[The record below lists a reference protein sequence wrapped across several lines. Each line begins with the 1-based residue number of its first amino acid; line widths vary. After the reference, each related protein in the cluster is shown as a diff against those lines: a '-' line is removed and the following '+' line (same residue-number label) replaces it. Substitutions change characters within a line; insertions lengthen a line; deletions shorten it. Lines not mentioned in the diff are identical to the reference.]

1 MARGARRLS
10 GREVKE
16 GLDKPIQDLPAH
28 AESGAGPDS
37 ASRNQSLARLFR
49 GPALYGRRNLRINQR
64 FLKVA
69 VLFAFAFQAHATPLA
84 PSAMPAPGSEA
95 ADTAI
100 EAPKLAPAPD
110 SGGPATRGR
119 ALEWIQVTATR
130 RPESRLAVPVATT
143 VLTAEALR
151 ASGAPTVMEALRG
164 EAGVFVQQTTPGQ
177 SIVIVRGLKGS
188 EVLHL
193 VDGFRLNNAIFRNAP
208 NQYMALVD
216 SQMLDA
222 LEVVRGPMST
232 LYGGD
237 AMGGV
242 VQLLSRTPRFDGADP
257 KAEGGLR
264 AIWSSADR
272 GLLSRVEGAA
282 GHETLAIS
290 GGLTY
295 QDVGELRVGNG
306 ERLPFTAFTARGGNV
321 KLIAAPAEGHE
332 LLLQAQYF
340 EQPDTPRHDELVPG
354 FGQTNP
360 GSAEFRFAPQVR
372 RFTQA
377 RWRASALGFLDGL
390 DVQVGRQVIRDDRT
404 TRDFGT
410 VNRDTERNTVTTDG
424 WSIKADRQWR
434 ENHYLTFGLEGY
446 RDEVRSSRF
455 RTNLTSGAVSARPSR
470 FPDGSTMRQ
479 FGAYATWD
487 SQVTPAVD
495 LLYGLRWSRVETV
508 LPPTPQSGV
517 GVRIENDDLSGNVGV
532 NYALTEDFRLVANL
546 GRGFRAPNVFD
557 LGVFGDRPGNRFQI
571 PNPNLEPERV
581 TSVDAGI
588 KFGGAVWSG
597 EAIAFR
603 SRYRDKITTVLTGER
618 TPGGRLVVQSRN
630 ATEQTLTG
638 LEARLEWTPDEAW
651 RAFGSLTW
659 TRGDETV
666 DGNRD
671 PADRIPPVQGRIGA
685 EWRASGWLS
694 VEGFAFFAT
703 RQDRLSPRDRIDPRI
718 NPNGTGGYATLNARI
733 AWAARPGL
741 DLALRLENLGDKRYR
756 DHGSGFDDPGR
767 NLIATIDWRF

>member
-1 MARGARRLS
+1 MHRLTPLS
-10 GREVKE
+10 G
-16 GLDKPIQDLPAH
+16 
-28 AESGAGPDS
+28 
-37 ASRNQSLARLFR
+37 
-49 GPALYGRRNLRINQR
+49 
-64 FLKVA
+64 A
-69 VLFAFAFQAHATPLA
+69 VLLAIALQTHATPVA
-84 PSAMPAPGSEA
+84 PIPAPAAASETA
-95 ADTAI
+95 GTAI
-100 EAPKLAPAPD
+100 ETTGAAPAPEP
-110 SGGPATRGR
+110 GGGTATRGR
-119 ALEWIQVTATR
+119 ALESIQVTATR
-130 RPESRLAVPVATT
+130 RAESRLDVPVATT
-143 VLTAEALR
+143 VLTAEELR

-164 EAGVFVQQTTPGQ
+164 ETGVFVQQTTPGQ

-242 VQLLSRTPRFDGADP
+242 VQLLSRTPRFDGVDP
-257 KAEGGLR
+257 QAEGGLR
-264 AIWSSADR
+264 AVWSSADR

-295 QDVGELRVGNG
+295 QDVGELRAGGG

-321 KLIAAPAEGHE
+321 KLSAAPAEGHE
-332 LLLQAQYF
+332 LMLQAQYF

-354 FGQTNP
+354 FGQSTP
-360 GSAEFRFAPQVR
+360 SSAEFRFAPQVR

-377 RWRASALGFLDGL
+377 RWRASGLGLVDGL
-390 DVQVGRQVIRDDRT
+390 DVQAGRQVIRDDRT

-410 VNRDTERNTVTTDG
+410 VNRDAERNTVTTEG
-424 WSIKADRQWR
+424 WSIKADRLWR
-434 ENHYLTFGLEGY
+434 ENRYLTLGLEGY

-455 RTNLTSGAVSARPSR
+455 RTNVATGAESTRPAR

-479 FGAYATWD
+479 FGADATEDW
-487 SQVTPAVD
+487 QVTPAVD

-508 LPPTPQSGV
+508 LSPTVNGI
-517 GVRIENDDLSGNVGV
+517 GVRVENDDLSGNVGV
-532 NYALTEDFRLVANL
+532 NYALSEEFRLVANA

-571 PNPNLEPERV
+571 PNPDLAPERV
-581 TSVDAGI
+581 TSFDAGI
-588 KFGGAVWSG
+588 KFGGTVWSG

-638 LEARLEWTPDEAW
+638 LETGLEWTPDEAW
-651 RAFGSLTW
+651 RGYGTLTW

-666 DGNRD
+666 DGLRD

-685 EWRASGWLS
+685 EWRASGRLS
-694 VEGFAFFAT
+694 VEGWAFFAT
-703 RQDRLSPRDRIDPRI
+703 RQDRLSPRDRVDPRI
-718 NPNGTGGYATLNARI
+718 DPDGTGGYGTLNARV
-733 AWAARPGL
+733 AWAATPDL
-741 DLALRLENLGDKRYR
+741 DLALRLENLADKRYR
-756 DHGSGFDDPGR
+756 DHGSGLDDPGR